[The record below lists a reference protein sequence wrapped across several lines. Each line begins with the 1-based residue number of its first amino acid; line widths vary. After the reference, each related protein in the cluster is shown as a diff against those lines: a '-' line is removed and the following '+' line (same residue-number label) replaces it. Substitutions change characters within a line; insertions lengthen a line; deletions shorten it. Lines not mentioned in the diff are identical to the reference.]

1 VGLAAGSDGAANPE
15 AAAAHREE
23 SFGRAHLTAG
33 LELVAANGPEVFNYS
48 GNRTV
53 PMMRPNSFRWLSLPT
68 GLLYLWLFYQLLF
81 TPTQMLQGFGVGAE
95 AHTVFLAQRI
105 SALMLGFSVLLL
117 LSLGL
122 PPSRARGAIAA
133 AISVNMAGFA
143 INSFWGAT
151 HGLLNDS
158 AIPVI
163 GCIEA
168 LIAAGYGVFAVSDFL
183 KSRGPVAKR

>member
-1 VGLAAGSDGAANPE
+1 
-15 AAAAHREE
+15 
-23 SFGRAHLTAG
+23 
-33 LELVAANGPEVFNYS
+33 
-48 GNRTV
+48 
-53 PMMRPNSFRWLSLPT
+53 MMRSNPFRWLSLAT

-81 TPTQMLQGFGVGAE
+81 TPAQMLQSFGVGADV
-95 AHTVFLAQRI
+95 HTVFLAQRI
-105 SALMLGFSVLLL
+105 SVLMLGFSVLLL

-133 AISVNMAGFA
+133 AVSVNMAGFA
-143 INSFWGAT
+143 INSFWGVT

-168 LIAAGYGVFAVSDFL
+168 LVAAGYGVFAVSDFL
-183 KSRGPVAKR
+183 KARGPVADP